1 MNELKHDKLTKELLD
16 KVRSIDGFPIANDED
31 IISISAPPLYTA
43 CPNPFIKNFI
53 DKYGKPYDSKN
64 DHYKREPFAADVSE
78 GKNDP
83 IYIAHTYH
91 TKVPH
96 KAIMRYILH
105 YTDPGDIVFD
115 GFCGTGMTGVAAQ
128 LCGNPDRKLRT
139 SIEKEMP
146 NIQWGPRGAILSEL
160 SPAATFISY
169 NLTNSVN
176 IEEFLNEAN
185 KIIDKIQKKYEWF
198 YHTEHSINKIRDI
211 IKLNDVPIK
220 GIINYVVWSDV
231 YICPGCSKE
240 FVFYNVA
247 LDKDDKR
254 IKDEF
259 HCQNCDALLS
269 KRNIDRAYEVFMDDA
284 LGKTIKHTK
293 QVPILIN
300 YKIKTYNN
308 KGAKRY
314 SKKPDKNDLKLIK
327 QIEEEK
333 IPYWHPIN
341 EIPKGDKTGE
351 PHRIGI
357 THVHHYYTKRNLR
370 ILAAIYDEIRLSKFR
385 NQLLFVFQSFC
396 ATLSSKLARYNLGK
410 RGNGPLSGTLYIA
423 SLTAEANVIE
433 HFKVKL
439 NYISKALRN
448 DCYPCITS
456 CSSST
461 NLSNIPSNSIDY
473 IFTDPPFGGN
483 LMYSELN
490 HLWESWLKI
499 LTNSKNE
506 AIVNRTQG
514 KKLPEYQ
521 KLMEKCFKENYRILK
536 PGRWMT
542 VEFHNSQNRVWIAIQ
557 EALLRAGFVVADVRT
572 LDKKQGTFNQVL
584 SSSKSVKQDLVISAY
599 KPNEGLEVN
608 FKLKGGT
615 IEGVWAFI
623 RHHLTQ
629 LPIYV
634 EKEGNVEIIAER
646 QSFLLFDRMVAF
658 HVQRGITVP
667 ISAGDFYGGLKQRFP
682 MRDDMYFTVGQ
693 VHEYDRKRMKAK
705 RVEQA
710 SLFVHDERSAIQWLR
725 RELSREPQ
733 TYQDIMPNFLQEL
746 YKEKHEDL
754 PELSEI
760 LEQNFLQDDEGR
772 WYIPDS
778 SREADLERL
787 REKTL
792 LREFQDYKAAKGR
805 LRLFRSEAIRIGF
818 SKCWQEGDYGTIVEV
833 AERLPTRILQE
844 EPTLLMYY
852 DNAVMRKQN

>member
-1 MNELKHDKLTKELLD
+1 MSELEDGKLTKELLD
-16 KVRSIDGFPIANDED
+16 EVRSLDGFPIANDED
-31 IISISAPPLYTA
+31 IIAISDPPLYTA

-53 DKYGKPYDSKN
+53 NKYGKPYDPEN
-64 DHYKREPFAADVSE
+64 DHYKKEPFTADVSE

-96 KAIMRYILH
+96 KAVMRYILH

-128 LCGNPDRKLRT
+128 LCGNPDRTLKIN
-139 SIEKEMP
+139 IEKEMP
-146 NIQWGPRGAILSEL
+146 YIQWGPRGAILNEL

-185 KIIDKIQKKYEWF
+185 KLINKIQKKYEWF

-211 IKLNDVPIK
+211 IKLNNVPIK

-247 LDKDDKR
+247 LDKDNKK

-259 HCQNCDALLS
+259 HCPNCDALLS
-269 KRNIDRAYEVFMDDA
+269 KRNIDRVYEVFMDDA
-284 LGKTIKHTK
+284 LGKTIKRAK

-300 YKIKTYNN
+300 YKMYNN
-308 KGAKRY
+308 RGVKRY
-314 SKKPDKNDLKLIK
+314 NKKLDKNDLELIK
-327 QIEEEK
+327 KIEEEK

-341 EIPKGDKTGE
+341 EIPDGDKTGE

-370 ILAAIYDEIRLSKFR
+370 ILAAIYDEIKISKFR

-396 ATLSSKLARYNLGK
+396 ATLSSKLSRYNLGK

-433 HFKVKL
+433 HFKAKL

-499 LTNSKNE
+499 LTNSKDE

-521 KLMEKCFKENYRILK
+521 TLMERCFRENYRILK

-584 SSSKSVKQDLVISAY
+584 SSSRSVKQDLIISAY

-608 FKLKGGT
+608 FMLKGGT

-658 HVQRGITVP
+658 HVQRGLSVP

-682 MRDDMYFTVGQ
+682 LRDDMYFTVYQ

-705 RVEQA
+705 HVEQV

-733 TYQDIMPNFLQEL
+733 TYQDIQPTFLQEL

-760 LEQNFLQDDEGR
+760 LEQNFLQCDEGR

-778 SREADLERL
+778 SREADLEKL

-792 LREFQDYKAAKGR
+792 LREFQEYKDAKGR
-805 LRLFRSEAIRIGF
+805 LRIFRSEAVRIGF

-833 AERLPTRILQE
+833 AEKLPTRVLQE

-852 DNAVMRKQN
+852 DNAVMRTQE